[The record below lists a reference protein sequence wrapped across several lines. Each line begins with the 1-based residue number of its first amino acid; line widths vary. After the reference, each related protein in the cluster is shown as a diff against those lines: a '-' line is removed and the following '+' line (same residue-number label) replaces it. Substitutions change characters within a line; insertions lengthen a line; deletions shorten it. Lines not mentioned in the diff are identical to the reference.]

1 MSAGGAFSMRTVHIK
16 EIADKLQ
23 VSPRA
28 IRWYE
33 EKGLITPKKE
43 EQSGY
48 RTFTEKEA
56 WRLQTIIS
64 LREVGM
70 PIPKIK
76 QVLEELDAGD
86 EQDVLYY
93 LELQRAVMFSQWI
106 ELKGMIETLDKMIE
120 TAKRQNGLVLEDMHE
135 LVESAKGYRDLR
147 KTWSDRWGFDR
158 QAAHYDEA
166 VLREPEFNPHQNYNE
181 ALDYTCK
188 LVNARIGEK
197 GLDIG
202 TGTGNLAGRFLAQG
216 IEVAGIDQSREMLRQ
231 CQAKHPQMETKL
243 GNFLAIPYLDDQF
256 DFVVTS
262 YALHHLTDEQK
273 LLALEEMRR
282 VLKPHGRICIA
293 DLMFEDEER
302 RRQVREELFAAG
314 REDVWAQIED
324 EYYADRSLLLKWF
337 EDNGYV
343 VQARQMN
350 DYLHI
355 LYAVPI

>member
-1 MSAGGAFSMRTVHIK
+1 MRRVQIK

-23 VSPRA
+23 VTTRT

-33 EKGLITPKKE
+33 QKGLITPDKNE
-43 EQSGY
+43 ENGY

-70 PIPKIK
+70 GIPEIK
-76 QVLEELDAGD
+76 RVLDELDAGD

-106 ELKGMIETLDKMIE
+106 ELKGMIETLDRMIGN
-120 TAKRQNGLVLEDMHE
+120 AKEKQE
-135 LVESAKGYRDLR
+135 LVWEDIHQLVDSAKGYRDLR
-147 KTWSDRWGFDR
+147 KTWNDRWGFDR
-158 QAAHYDEA
+158 QAAQYDEA

-181 ALDYTCK
+181 ALDLTCQ
-188 LVNARIGEK
+188 LVNPRLGERGLEIG
-197 GLDIG
+197 I
-202 TGTGNLAGRFLAQG
+202 GTGNLAGRFLARG
-216 IEVAGIDQSREMLRQ
+216 IEIAGTDQSREMLRQ
-231 CQAKHPQMETKL
+231 CHAKYPGIETKL
-243 GNFLAIPYLDDQF
+243 GNFLAVPYLDDQF

-282 VLKPHGRICIA
+282 VLKPHGRICIT
-293 DLMFEDEER
+293 DLMFENEAKRMAVQGEF
-302 RRQVREELFAAG
+302 LAAG
-314 REDVWAQIED
+314 KADLWAQIED

-337 EDNGYV
+337 ADNGYV
-343 VQARQMN
+343 AQANQVN
-350 DYLHI
+350 DFLHI
-355 LYAVPI
+355 LFAVPIR

>member
-1 MSAGGAFSMRTVHIK
+1 MRTVQIK

-23 VSPRA
+23 VSTRT

-33 EKGLITPKKE
+33 EKGLITPQKDE
-43 EQSGY
+43 NNGY
-48 RTFTEKEA
+48 RSFSEHEA

-70 PIPKIK
+70 GIPEIK
-76 QVLEELDAGD
+76 KVLDQMDAGD

-106 ELKGMIETLDKMIE
+106 ELKGMIETLDRMIG
-120 TAKRQNGLVLEDMHE
+120 TAKKKQE
-135 LVESAKGYRDLR
+135 LVWEDIHQLVDSAKGFRDLR
-147 KTWSDRWGFDR
+147 KTWKDRWGFDR
-158 QAAHYDEA
+158 QAAQYDEA

-181 ALDYTCK
+181 ALDLTCQ
-188 LVNARIGEK
+188 LVSPRQGER

-216 IEVAGIDQSREMLRQ
+216 IEIAGIDQSREMLRQ
-231 CQAKHPQMETKL
+231 CQAKYPQMETKL

-273 LLALEEMRR
+273 LLAFEEMRR
-282 VLKPHGRICIA
+282 VLKPHGRICIT
-293 DLMFEDEER
+293 DLMFENKAKRAEV
-302 RRQVREELFAAG
+302 QAAFYAAG
-314 REDVWAQIED
+314 REDLWAQIED

-337 EDNGYV
+337 EDNGYLA
-343 VQARQMN
+343 QAKQVN
-350 DYLHI
+350 DFLHI
-355 LYAVPI
+355 LYAVPIR